1 MGSEGLNNYLI
12 VKYDCFMARCTIR
25 DMDHDHDTKQEEHD
39 LIHQLHNR
47 NKNSGMNFEISCESG
62 EFAYM

>member
-1 MGSEGLNNYLI
+1 
-12 VKYDCFMARCTIR
+12 MARCTIR

-39 LIHQLHNR
+39 LIQQLHNR
-47 NKNSGMNFEISCESG
+47 NKNSGMNFEFFCESG